1 MKLNCVIVEDEP
13 LARNL
18 LTEYVR
24 KVPSLNLIEAC
35 SSPIIA
41 LEVLRNN
48 PIDVLFLDVQ
58 MPELTGISLLKVLQ
72 KRPLV
77 ILTTAYSEYA
87 LQGYE
92 LDVVD
97 YLLKPITFERFLK
110 AVDKVTLRLDSKK
123 SPAIIAEKPPAAVE
137 QPFVFIKDGTKLVK
151 VVFDDILYVEGLKD
165 YVTIHLNN
173 QKIVSLQRLK
183 TLEEQL
189 PPDKFIRVHN
199 SFIVALRAIDVVHKN
214 HVQIRNAQI
223 PIGETYKKSFR
234 EFIEQNHKHS
244 TLNTQYPSNI
254 QFSSFQF
261 SNNWSVITQGFY
273 RIGRCCP
280 DHMITYSYQ
289 SQKECNQSRK

>member
-1 MKLNCVIVEDEP
+1 MLNCIQMNLNCVIVEDEP
-13 LARNL
+13 FARNL

-35 SSPIIA
+35 SSPIVA
-41 LEVLRNN
+41 LDVLRNN
-48 PIDVLFLDVQ
+48 AIDVLFLDVQ

-87 LQGYE
+87 LEGYE

-97 YLLKPITFERFLK
+97 YLLKPITFERFLR
-110 AVDKVTLRLDSKK
+110 AVDKVTTTGIQEVDRRS
-123 SPAIIAEKPPAAVE
+123 SRETAAAAE

-165 YVTIHLNN
+165 YVTIHLKN

-189 PPDKFIRVHN
+189 PSDKFIRIHN
-199 SFIVALRAIDVVHKN
+199 SFIVALRSIDAVHKN
-214 HVQIRNAQI
+214 NVQIRNALI

-234 EFIEQNHKHS
+234 EFIEQNRMHD
-244 TLNTQYPSNI
+244 
-254 QFSSFQF
+254 SSEPLLIPQG
-261 SNNWSVITQGFY
+261 SHGIPDAARIT
-273 RIGRCCP
+273 
-280 DHMITYSYQ
+280 
-289 SQKECNQSRK
+289 